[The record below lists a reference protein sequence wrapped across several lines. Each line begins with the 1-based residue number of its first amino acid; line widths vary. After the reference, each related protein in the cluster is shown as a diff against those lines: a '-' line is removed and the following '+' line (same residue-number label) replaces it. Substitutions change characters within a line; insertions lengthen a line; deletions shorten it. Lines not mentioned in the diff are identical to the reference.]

1 MRLRDESPSCVQW
14 TECALYIR
22 IYYYLL
28 FERRGGQC
36 SLLKM
41 SSAVSNERA
50 GGQARR
56 EMDQRARIALADLR
70 ARGLLS
76 FRARSGNEEPTWAAS
91 ERGRAVYESALP
103 TRQGERL
110 YEVRS

>member
-1 MRLRDESPSCVQW
+1 MDQ
-14 TECALYIR
+14 
-22 IYYYLL
+22 
-28 FERRGGQC
+28 
-36 SLLKM
+36 
-41 SSAVSNERA
+41 
-50 GGQARR
+50 QARL
-56 EMDQRARIALADLR
+56 ALADLR

-110 YEVRS
+110 YEVRPTRARTSGICWVGWRTSQSIVHVPGPRSHEFPPCAYIHAISCFCWSARVRFSALN